1 VSAKT
6 TKTAAPN
13 VRRKLPSGPML
24 AAIVGGAVGLALTIW
39 IFAPGGFLDSLVAP
53 QETEVASDLILTE
66 QEVEVPDDLSREKN
80 DAFLVENAKKA
91 GVQVT
96 KTGLHFRQLKAGAG
110 KKPGPTSDVTV
121 HYTGTFINGKVFD
134 SSVERGEPATF
145 PLNGV
150 IPGWTEGLQMM
161 REGEKAE
168 LVIPHELA
176 YGPGRRGIPPYQTL
190 VFQVELIA
198 VR

>member
-1 VSAKT
+1 M
-6 TKTAAPN
+6 TKAPAPS
-13 VRRKLPSGPML
+13 VRGKLPSGPVL
-24 AAIVGGAVGLALTIW
+24 AAIAGGIACLALTIW
-39 IFAPGGFLDSLVAP
+39 IFAPGGFLDSIIAP

-66 QEVEVPDDLSREKN
+66 QELEVPDDLSKEKN
-80 DAFLVENAKKA
+80 DAYLAENAKKA

-96 KTGLHFRQLKAGAG
+96 KTGLHFRQLKAGSG
-110 KKPGPTSDVTV
+110 KKPGPTSEVTV

-134 SSVERGEPATF
+134 SSVARGEPATF

-150 IPGWTEGLQMM
+150 IPGWTEGLQLM

-190 VFQVELIA
+190 VFEVELIK
-198 VR
+198 VQ